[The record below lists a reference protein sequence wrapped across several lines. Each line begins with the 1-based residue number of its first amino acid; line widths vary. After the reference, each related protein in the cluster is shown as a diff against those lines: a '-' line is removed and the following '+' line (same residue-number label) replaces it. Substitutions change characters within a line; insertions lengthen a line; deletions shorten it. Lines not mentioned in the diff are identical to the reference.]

1 MDGDVLIWLKVGR
14 ELVELEL
21 ELEVTTVEDTGT
33 VGGTEDVGDTAIVV
47 GKAVG
52 GMFGR
57 IFGGAFGGLLGE
69 GCILASIRP
78 SFRSRFSG
86 AEKTL
91 ASTSS
96 RVAEFL
102 EI

>member
-14 ELVELEL
+14 EVVELEL
-21 ELEVTTVEDTGT
+21 VMVTTVEDTGT

-78 SFRSRFSG
+78 SFRSRFSR
-86 AEKTL
+86 AETTL

>member
-14 ELVELEL
+14 EVVELEL
-21 ELEVTTVEDTGT
+21 VMVTTVEDTGT

-78 SFRSRFSG
+78 SFRSRFSR